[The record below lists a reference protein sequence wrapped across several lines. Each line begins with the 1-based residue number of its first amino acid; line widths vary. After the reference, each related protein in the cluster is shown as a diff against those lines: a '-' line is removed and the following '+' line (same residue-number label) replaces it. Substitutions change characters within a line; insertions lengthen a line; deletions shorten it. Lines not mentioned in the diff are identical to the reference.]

1 MSRIRVQKARN
12 PQRARGKQR
21 RDDVANDPRSSLMM
35 ALQSSVGNRAAG
47 EAVRRIA
54 RVQAQGPEPTAS
66 APGSPISESTLGQT
80 AITGSTQPRF
90 TVHSEETKAG
100 MSAKVAP
107 TTEGTST
114 IDAKYTMEG
123 VHPMDPSVDGTP
135 RQLLVTSDVAELTKK
150 GEQEHSDDFAWEHSL
165 VFGEAAR
172 AVNALSVKPA
182 VDGPD
187 INAVHRAW
195 RSALHDEL
203 SPKIRVGADA
213 SDPRKGGSVTGPW
226 FAAKSKIHDASLER
240 DRQQWHSMKIRKAT
254 AAEKEANPVPAGT
267 VLVVTEAGGQIGK
280 HPSEALMRAAFDA
293 LPDRA

>member
-1 MSRIRVQKARN
+1 MQKARN

-21 RDDVANDPRSSLMM
+21 RGDDVADDPRTSLML

-47 EAVRRIA
+47 EAAQRIA

-66 APGSPISESTLGQT
+66 APGSPITESTLGQT
-80 AITGSTQPRF
+80 EIKSSTQPRF
-90 TVHSEETKAG
+90 KVESEETKTG
-100 MSAKVAP
+100 MSGKVAP
-107 TTEGTST
+107 TTEGTAT
-114 IDAKYTMEG
+114 IDARYTTEG
-123 VHPMDPSVDGTP
+123 VHPMEPGVDGTP

-172 AVNALSVKPA
+172 GVNALSLKPA

-187 INAVHRAW
+187 VNAVHRAW

-203 SPKIRVGADA
+203 SPKIRVEADA
-213 SDPRKGGSVTGPW
+213 SDPRKGGGVTGPW
-226 FAAKSKIHDASLER
+226 FAAKAKIHAASLER
-240 DRQQWHSMKIRKAT
+240 DRLQWHSMKIRKAT
-254 AAEKEANPVPAGT
+254 VAEKDANPVPVGT

-293 LPDRA
+293 LPDRT